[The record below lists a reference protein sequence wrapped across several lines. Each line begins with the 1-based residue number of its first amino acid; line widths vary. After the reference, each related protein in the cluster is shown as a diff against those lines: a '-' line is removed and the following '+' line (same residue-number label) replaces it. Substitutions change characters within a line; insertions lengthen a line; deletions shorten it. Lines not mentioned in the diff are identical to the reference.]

1 MIRRHKFIAKEL
13 VPYALHLTMIAA
25 VAVYVIAGAITI
37 RYIEAKIAD
46 DNSTVLVS
54 DRKGDTKSEASGSP
68 ASKKPMHRSRRCVI
82 AALHRINEL
91 TKCQRK
97 AIDSLVVSFI
107 DSCYN
112 DDVRT
117 PWTTSSDRS
126 PREIAALFSDT
137 GGDEE
142 IGEGGRWIQ
151 WSLMDSILFCF
162 TVITTIGYGNVAP
175 KTTEGRLFVIIY
187 GLIGIPF
194 TMLAIANL
202 GKFLAEMLKNWR
214 RPLLQIFRRLY
225 KRCAGAQKSVKD
237 KQTLVEIANNNQTN
251 TVQAVNDNSELS
263 AEANE
268 TKEVETWGEALFL
281 FIAFVIYIVFGSFII
296 ATYEPEMDFFG
307 AIYFNFVSLT
317 TVGLGDLVPKNET
330 YLFLTLIYCA
340 VGLAL
345 TTIAIEIAA
354 EYLKKLHYFGRKI
367 DNVANVQ
374 IWFGGKKLTMK
385 QLVRNLG
392 DQFNLPIDQIADL
405 NLDNFVDAAIKVEA
419 GELSTLRQD
428 PILRP
433 INVDSASFVYVDE
446 DDSQVPSNRSLYYA
460 DR

>member
-1 MIRRHKFIAKEL
+1 
-13 VPYALHLTMIAA
+13 
-25 VAVYVIAGAITI
+25 
-37 RYIEAKIAD
+37 
-46 DNSTVLVS
+46 
-54 DRKGDTKSEASGSP
+54 
-68 ASKKPMHRSRRCVI
+68 
-82 AALHRINEL
+82 
-91 TKCQRK
+91 
-97 AIDSLVVSFI
+97 
-107 DSCYN
+107 
-112 DDVRT
+112 
-117 PWTTSSDRS
+117 
-126 PREIAALFSDT
+126 
-137 GGDEE
+137 
-142 IGEGGRWIQ
+142 
-151 WSLMDSILFCF
+151 MDSILFCF

-214 RPLLQIFRRLY
+214 RPLLQIFRFAYL
-225 KRCAGAQKSVKD
+225 
-237 KQTLVEIANNNQTN
+237 
-251 TVQAVNDNSELS
+251 LS
-263 AEANE
+263 YPLFIFQ
-268 TKEVETWGEALFL
+268 VETWGEALFL

-419 GELSTLRQD
+419 GELSTLRVS
-428 PILRP
+428 LLASSLLFFCFLMTF
-433 INVDSASFVYVDE
+433 INISGSDITSDQCRFGIVC
-446 DDSQVPSNRSLYYA
+446 LCG
-460 DR
+460 